1 MSVDY
6 LKIDGG
12 FVPRHVGAQD
22 EHDHGSGLVDLAHA
36 LDLKVVAEYVEDEAT
51 AEALKS
57 MGVDLLQ
64 GYALGRPVDISEL
77 H

>member
-1 MSVDY
+1 MARS
-6 LKIDGG
+6 I
-12 FVPRHVGAQD
+12 GAW
-22 EHDHGSGLVDLAHA
+22 
-36 LDLKVVAEYVEDEAT
+36 LDLKVVAEYVGDEAT

-64 GYALGRPVDISEL
+64 GYALDQPVDISEL